1 MTNVDLKT
9 KREFDEIEFSF
20 RYNKVNE
27 KQRIYIENEL
37 SDLKLRTNKI
47 ENEIYVISFPLTK
60 DLEPNRINSINKKLE
75 FPSSK
80 FGLFVSF
87 TTSHNLTGFKLPKE
101 IRDFYQIVGGEFDC
115 SIIMIGEDE

>member
-87 TTSHNLTGFKLPKE
+87 TTSHDLTGFTLPKE
-101 IRDFYQIVGGEFDC
+101 IGDFYQIVGGEFDC